1 MVTKL
6 LNELTNRYGPWR
18 LVQYGLAALAAG
30 LVVVLVL
37 ELLIPVG
44 LGSNTV
50 AVGPDNGETGDRG
63 VSEIPQPTTR
73 DFQELTK
80 VFRRGL
86 FKAATPLS
94 DKPLADRTIER
105 IRSKL
110 ALKSIL
116 PIKGELVAYVH
127 VEGAGLRPCKVGDSV
142 GELFTV
148 LSIGKRS
155 VEISIVG
162 HKVSLSY

>member
-6 LNELTNRYGPWR
+6 LNELISRYGPWR
-18 LVQYGLAALAAG
+18 LVQYGLAALTAG

-44 LGSNTV
+44 LSSNPV
-50 AVGPDNGETGDRG
+50 AVGPDIGAAG

-86 FKAATPLS
+86 FKASAGLG

-110 ALKSIL
+110 TLKGIL
-116 PIKGELVAYVH
+116 LIRGEQVAYVH
-127 VEGAGLRPCKVGDSV
+127 VEGEGLKRCKIGDSV
-142 GELFTV
+142 GDLFTV
-148 LSIGKRS
+148 QNIGKRN
-155 VEISIVG
+155 VEIAIVG
-162 HKVSLSY
+162 HKVTLTY

>member
-6 LNELTNRYGPWR
+6 LNELINRYGPWQ

-37 ELLIPVG
+37 ELLVPVG
-44 LGSNTV
+44 LGSNPV
-50 AVGPDNGETGDRG
+50 AVGPDIGAAG

-80 VFRRGL
+80 VLRQGL
-86 FKAATPLS
+86 FRASTGLG

-110 ALKSIL
+110 ALKGIL
-116 PIKGELVAYVH
+116 LIRGQQVAYIH
-127 VEGAGLRPCKVGDSV
+127 VEGAGLKPCKVGDSV

-148 LSIGKRS
+148 LNIGKRS

>member
-86 FKAATPLS
+86 FPKPSPLM
-94 DKPLADRTIER
+94 KN
-105 IRSKL
+105 
-110 ALKSIL
+110 
-116 PIKGELVAYVH
+116 
-127 VEGAGLRPCKVGDSV
+127 
-142 GELFTV
+142 
-148 LSIGKRS
+148 
-155 VEISIVG
+155 
-162 HKVSLSY
+162 